1 MRTPTVI
8 NLADAPGRFSEL
20 WSPKRI
26 AQVDGY
32 EVKLAKA
39 EGAFVWHAHADE
51 DELFL
56 VTQGVLRIEIE
67 NADPVVLGPGELT
80 VIPKGVRHRPVVE
93 TGPVHMVLLE
103 RAGVMNTG
111 DAVVSE
117 KTASIEDL
125 SDPA

>member
-8 NLADAPGRFSEL
+8 NLAHAHGRFSDL

-67 NADPVVLGPGELT
+67 SADPIVLGPGDLT

-93 TGPVHMVLLE
+93 TGPVHMVFRE
-103 RAGVMNTG
+103 RAGVTNTG
-111 DAVVSE
+111 DSE
-117 KTASIEDL
+117 AGDLTNPVEDL
-125 SDPA
+125 